1 MLSINRKAIS
11 IAAAAGFALLLVPF
25 MALAQP
31 STATGQNP
39 QASFAGKYEGTV
51 KDETGEQKLTLVI
64 IEDAGKY
71 SGTLTTAKGSFK
83 VLKGTMTNGTLIL
96 DIEKPGGAS
105 GAMNFRKNGEVLAAT
120 FAEAGKT
127 INLDFRK
134 ASADE
139 ISGEWEAVADAQG
152 QAFPFTLVLKLDGDK
167 VTGSSNSQL
176 GSSTISTGTWKD
188 GKLAVILEA
197 GSGQITLV
205 ATIVEGKLS
214 GDYDFAGQTSGK
226 WVAQKKKP

>member
-11 IAAAAGFALLLVPF
+11 IAAAGFALLLVPF

-31 STATGQNP
+31 STGAGQNP

-51 KDETGEQKLTLVI
+51 KDETGETKLALNLL
-64 IEDAGKY
+64 EDSGKY
-71 SGTLTTAKGSFK
+71 SGTLTTAKASFK
-83 VLKGTMTNGTLIL
+83 ILKGTVANGTLTL
-96 DIEKPGGAS
+96 DIEKPGGTS
-105 GAMNFRKNGEVLAAT
+105 GPMNFRKTGEVLTAT
-120 FAEAGKT
+120 FAEAGKAIT
-127 INLDFRK
+127 VDFRK

-152 QAFPFTLVLKLDGDK
+152 QAFPFTLVLKLDGEK

>member
-1 MLSINRKAIS
+1 MLSINRKTIS
-11 IAAAAGFALLLVPF
+11 IAAAGFALLLVPL
-25 MALAQP
+25 MALAQG
-31 STATGQNP
+31 STGAGQTP

-51 KDETGEQKLTLVI
+51 KDETGEQKLTLNVL
-64 IEDAGKY
+64 EDAGKY

-83 VLKGTMTNGTLIL
+83 ILKGTLANATLTL
-96 DIEKPGGAS
+96 DIEKPGGTS
-105 GAMNFRKNGEVLAAT
+105 GPMNFRKAGEGLMAT
-120 FAEAGKT
+120 FVEAGKT
-127 INLDFRK
+127 ITVDFRK
-134 ASADE
+134 AAADE

-152 QAFPFTLVLKLDGDK
+152 QAFPFTLVLKLDGEK

-176 GSSTISTGTWKD
+176 GSSNISTGTWKD

>member
-1 MLSINRKAIS
+1 MLSINRKTIS
-11 IAAAAGFALLLVPF
+11 MAAAGLALLLVPF
-25 MALAQP
+25 TALAQG
-31 STATGQNP
+31 STGAGQNL
-39 QASFAGKYEGTV
+39 QASFAGKYEGMV
-51 KDETGEQKLTLVI
+51 KDETGAEQKLTLGLN
-64 IEDAGKY
+64 EDAGKY

-83 VLKGTMTNGTLIL
+83 ILKGTMADGTLTL

-105 GAMNFRKNGEVLAAT
+105 GPMNFRKNGEGLTAT
-120 FAEAGKT
+120 FTEAGKNIT
-127 INLDFRK
+127 VDFRK

-176 GSSTISTGTWKD
+176 GSSTISTGTWKE

-214 GDYDFAGQTSGK
+214 GDYDFMGQSSGK